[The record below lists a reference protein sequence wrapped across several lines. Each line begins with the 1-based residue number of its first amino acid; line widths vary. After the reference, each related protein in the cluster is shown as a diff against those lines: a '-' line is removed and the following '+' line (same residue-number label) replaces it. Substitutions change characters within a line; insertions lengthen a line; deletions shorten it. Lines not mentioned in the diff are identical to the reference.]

1 MFSFLHSEQKK
12 MRQNAENWLEV
23 ADRVFKY
30 RSDLL
35 NEAQTKK
42 LLAAVGE
49 VKLRLKARADANQIK
64 TAVEALEAV
73 LRTTGGRLY
82 PASSIVENVEFFVV
96 AAIVILGLRAYFV
109 QPFKIPTNS
118 MWPTYYGK
126 THEIDPPGQSQGLAT
141 KIWRFATLGAW
152 HYQVNAPAEGEL
164 KVPVF
169 PNRTLAFTQV
179 PGRTFV
185 VFPTTERQYQVSVGG
200 ETASITVPGAG
211 TSSEDF
217 RMESLLNDL
226 IVRQGK
232 YGSWSELLYAVERSG
247 QVESTIMNVN
257 IGGRAMEQ
265 RVYWIPTGLKLKRG
279 EPALSFD
286 ILTGDLLFVD
296 RLTYNFFPPK
306 VGQGFVFKTEN
317 IKSNEM
323 LDPAGEQI
331 QQYYIK
337 RLVGVPG
344 DKLEIRKPAQVAA
357 DGGQST
363 AGAKD
368 GQLFRNGQPIDGA
381 AAFGKNSR
389 KEGTYPGYA
398 ADGLLSFGQVVD
410 VPANSYFAMG
420 DNSPLSKDS
429 RFWGFVPDKDVVG
442 RPLFIYYPL
451 TKRWGPAK

>member
-1 MFSFLHSEQKK
+1 MFSFLYSEQKK

-30 RSDLL
+30 RSDQLT
-35 NEAQTKK
+35 EAQTKK
-42 LLAAVGE
+42 LLAAMAE
-49 VKLRLKARADANQIK
+49 VRLRLKARADAAQIRV
-64 TAVEALEAV
+64 AVESLEAV
-73 LRTTGGRLY
+73 LRTMGGRIY

-126 THEIDPPGQSQGLAT
+126 THEIDPPGQSPGLAS
-141 KIWRFATLGAW
+141 KAWRLATLGAW
-152 HYQVNAPAEGEL
+152 HYQANAAADGEL

-169 PNRTLAFTQV
+169 RTQV
-179 PGRTFV
+179 SGRTFFV
-185 VFPTTERQYQVSVGG
+185 IPTVDRRYQVSVGG
-200 ETASITVPGAG
+200 EPATITVPGPG
-211 TSSEDF
+211 NSSEDF

-226 IVRQGK
+226 IVRQNK
-232 YGSWSELLYAVERSG
+232 SSSLSELIYTGLRGG
-247 QVESTIMNVN
+247 QVESTIMAVN
-257 IGGRAMEQ
+257 IGGQAMEQ
-265 RVYWIPTGLKLKRG
+265 RVYWIPTGLTFKKG
-279 EPALSFD
+279 EPVLSFD

-296 RLTYNFFPPK
+296 RFTYNFFPPK

-323 LDPAGEQI
+323 LDTAGGQI

-344 DKLEIRKPAQVAA
+344 DKLEIRKPAQLTA
-357 DGGQST
+357 DGGQAVAS
-363 AGAKD
+363 AKD
-368 GQLFRNGQPIDGA
+368 GLLFRNGQPIDGA

-398 ADGLLSFGQVVD
+398 ADGLLAFGQVVE
-410 VPANSYFAMG
+410 VPGNSYFAMG

-429 RFWGFVPDKDVVG
+429 RFWGFVPDKDIVG